1 MVAQL
6 FVELSMEAPVTLLM
20 HWSWLFLFL
29 TLSFLSL
36 RYGKITLETLKIV
49 SIDDYLKRRLR
60 FVSVF
65 RTKLFE
71 YWVCSSNLKA
81 GEPRKTNARFFYAA
95 TAFSLEGSL
104 WSQLQDGFGICQW
117 EVSCGVSCKRKFIF
131 ICHNDEATPNRPKA
145 WPCSESKV

>member
-1 MVAQL
+1 MVSQL

-65 RTKLFE
+65 RTILL
-71 YWVCSSNLKA
+71 N
-81 GEPRKTNARFFYAA
+81 T
-95 TAFSLEGSL
+95 
-104 WSQLQDGFGICQW
+104 GF
-117 EVSCGVSCKRKFIF
+117 V
-131 ICHNDEATPNRPKA
+131 HAL
-145 WPCSESKV
+145 